1 MKKYKAE
8 IKTSGD
14 FDNDPQGAMDALDKS
29 GFAIFMISKKWYTDK
44 RAQKEWRFAKDM
56 NKPMVYIITENGREG
71 FRADMFTD
79 TLIGKINN
87 YGESKEDMSK
97 TATYLKA
104 FMSAYIKLEDDSD
117 KIISNQSIK
126 KFK

>member
-14 FDNDPQGAMDALDKS
+14 FENDPQGAMDALDKS

-56 NKPMVYIITENGREG
+56 KKPMVYIVLKDGREG
-71 FRADMFTD
+71 FREDMFTE
-79 TLIGKINN
+79 TLIGTINN
-87 YGESKEDMSK
+87 YGDSKDEMSK
-97 TATYLKA
+97 TAIYLQA
-104 FMSAYIKLEDDSD
+104 FMSAYVKLEDDSD
-117 KIISNQSIK
+117 KIISNQST

>member
-56 NKPMVYIITENGREG
+56 KKPMVYIIREDGREG

-79 TLIGKINN
+79 TLIGTINN
-87 YGESKEDMSK
+87 YGESKEEMSK
-97 TATYLKA
+97 TAVYLQA

-117 KIISNQSIK
+117 KIISNQSTK

>member
-29 GFAIFMISKKWYTDK
+29 GFAIFMISQKWYSDK

-56 NKPMVYIITENGREG
+56 NKPMVYIILKDGREG

-79 TLIGKINN
+79 SLIGTINN
-87 YGESKEDMSK
+87 YGDSKKEMKK
-97 TATYLKA
+97 TAIYLQA
-104 FMSAYIKLEDDSD
+104 FMSSYIKLEDDSD
-117 KIISNQSIK
+117 KIISNLSTK

>member
-14 FDNDPQGAMDALDKS
+14 FNNNPQGAMDALDKS

-56 NKPMVYIITENGREG
+56 KKPMVYIILKDGREG
-71 FRADMFTD
+71 FRPDMFTD
-79 TLIGKINN
+79 TLIGTINN
-87 YGESKEDMSK
+87 YGDSKYEMSK
-97 TATYLKA
+97 TAIYLQA

-117 KIISNQSIK
+117 KIISNQST

>member
-8 IKTSGD
+8 IKISKD

-29 GFAIFMISKKWYTDK
+29 GFAIFMVSKKWYTDK

-56 NKPMVYIITENGREG
+56 KKPMVYIIREDGQEG

-79 TLIGKINN
+79 SLIGTINN
-87 YGESKEDMSK
+87 YGESKEEMSK
-97 TATYLKA
+97 TAIYLQA

-117 KIISNQSIK
+117 KIISNQSTK

>member
-1 MKKYKAE
+1 MRRYKAE
-8 IKTSGD
+8 IKTSND
-14 FDNDPQGAMDALDKS
+14 FDNDPQGAMAALDKS

-56 NKPMVYIITENGREG
+56 KKPMVYIILKDGREG

-79 TLIGKINN
+79 TLIGTINN
-87 YGESKEDMSK
+87 YGESKEEMGK
-97 TATYLKA
+97 TAIYLQA
-104 FMSAYIKLEDDSD
+104 FMSSYIKLEDDSD
-117 KIISNQSIK
+117 KIISNQFTK

>member
-8 IKTSGD
+8 IKISAD
-14 FDNDPQGAMDALDKS
+14 FENDPQGAMDALDKS
-29 GFAIFMISKKWYTDK
+29 GFAIFMISQKWYTDK

-56 NKPMVYIITENGREG
+56 KKPMVYIIREDGREG

-79 TLIGKINN
+79 TLIGTINN
-87 YGESKEDMSK
+87 YGESKEEMSK
-97 TATYLKA
+97 TAVYLQA

-117 KIISNQSIK
+117 KIISNQSTR

>member
-8 IKTSGD
+8 IKSSGD
-14 FDNDPQGAMDALDKS
+14 FENDPQGAMDALDKS
-29 GFAIFMISKKWYTDK
+29 GFAIFMISQKWYTDK

-56 NKPMVYIITENGREG
+56 KKPMVYIIREDGREG

-79 TLIGKINN
+79 TLIGTINN
-87 YGESKEDMSK
+87 YGDSKEEMSK

-117 KIISNQSIK
+117 KIISNQSTK

>member
-8 IKTSGD
+8 IKISAD

-56 NKPMVYIITENGREG
+56 KKPMVYIIREDGQEG

-79 TLIGKINN
+79 TLIGTINN
-87 YGESKEDMSK
+87 YGDSKEEMGK
-97 TATYLKA
+97 TAIYLQA

-117 KIISNQSIK
+117 KIISNLSTK

>member
-1 MKKYKAE
+1 MNKYKTE

-56 NKPMVYIITENGREG
+56 KKPMVYIIREDGREG

-79 TLIGKINN
+79 TLIGTINN
-87 YGESKEDMSK
+87 YGDSKEEMDK
-97 TATYLKA
+97 TAIYLQA

-117 KIISNQSIK
+117 KTISNQSIR

>member
-8 IKTSGD
+8 IKISAD

-56 NKPMVYIITENGREG
+56 KKPMVYIIREDGQEG

-79 TLIGKINN
+79 TLIGTINN
-87 YGESKEDMSK
+87 YGDSKDEMGK
-97 TATYLKA
+97 TAIYLQA

-117 KIISNQSIK
+117 KILSNQSTK
-126 KFK
+126 SK